1 MGEMMEEVGGDGFL
15 LAGAVTRKAVA
26 EIADGLAPALRRRRL
41 IRTGYGHKYFRDNLL
56 EF

>member
-1 MGEMMEEVGGDGFL
+1 MEEVGGDGFL
-15 LAGAVTRKAVA
+15 IASPVTRKAVG

-41 IRTGYGHKYFRDNLL
+41 MRTGYGHKYFRDNLL